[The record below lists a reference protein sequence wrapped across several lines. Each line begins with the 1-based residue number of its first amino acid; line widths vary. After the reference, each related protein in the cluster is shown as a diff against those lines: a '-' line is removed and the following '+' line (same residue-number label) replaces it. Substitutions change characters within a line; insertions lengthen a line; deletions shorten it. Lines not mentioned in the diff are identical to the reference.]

1 MLVDGMEAPKMT
13 FKDTLLSSSNGAAP
27 TSGFKEDDPFVIGD
41 DDVTREFDDIE
52 PKIVFKE
59 RIMTLVEKSMEST
72 VVVKLLGRSISY
84 NALQN
89 RLWAIWKLRKCPFR
103 GPWIVYGHNLTIQPW
118 SVNFNPLQSHL
129 TSIVAWIR
137 IRSVPGALYKAPL
150 VVAIGEM
157 IGKVVKI
164 DDNTSAA
171 TRGRFARLA
180 VTVDLSKSLKSR
192 IWVNGKP
199 YDIEYESLPL
209 ICYGCG
215 RYGHLKTD
223 CPDLREKEKEK
234 TDKDSHIEEVVTAI
248 PESREKFGPWMV
260 VQKKHRRSGRNMSD
274 KVSDVRDRYLFS
286 AIATNEEDERKISND
301 KDRFGAAFDSIAEL
315 SLEDFLAI
323 KGKRVAFS
331 MELNINP
338 TQANKNKGDKDIGPN
353 VTKRFGKAQLGK
365 GTKVSKLSIHQAKAK
380 SKGHEFVSGLSAEQR
395 MAALETSSVIV
406 SLTLAR
412 RNTVVRFGST
422 ESPNETKA
430 GTKDS
435 MLKSNPTPCGQ
446 MIDYGES
453 SGQQQATNKW
463 HSSDHR
469 HLPPSNLDAA
479 DQRMI
484 PVSDAFV
491 DLSEELD
498 RAAEIGMVEEKTVD
512 AHDMLE

>member
-1 MLVDGMEAPKMT
+1 MANPPAPNAGCPEISDHVAKRSRLRQEDPPDVGDMLVDGMEAPKMT

-27 TSGFKEDDPFVIGD
+27 TLGFEEDDPFVIGD

-89 RLWAIWKLRKCPFR
+89 RLWAIWKPRGQFFMMDLDNDYYQIRFNNLDDYQNALSG

-118 SVNFNPLQSHL
+118 SVNFNPLQSHP

-164 DDNTSAA
+164 DDNTSVA
-171 TRGRFARLA
+171 TRGHFARLA

-192 IWVNGKP
+192 ICVNCKP
-199 YDIEYESLPL
+199 YDIEYEYLPL

-223 CPDLREKEKEK
+223 YPDLREKEKEK

-248 PESREKFGPWMV
+248 PEPREKFGPWMV

-274 KVSDVRDRYLFS
+274 KVSDVSDRNLFS

-301 KDRFGAAFDSIAEL
+301 KDRFGKFGYHANHVEDLSANENVITGAAFDSIAEL

-331 MELNINP
+331 MESNINP
-338 TQANKNKGDKDIGPN
+338 KQANKKQRDKDIGPN
-353 VTKRFGKAQLGK
+353 VQKVWQDPIGK
-365 GTKVSKLSIHQAKAK
+365 G
-380 SKGHEFVSGLSAEQR
+380 
-395 MAALETSSVIV
+395 
-406 SLTLAR
+406 
-412 RNTVVRFGST
+412 N
-422 ESPNETKA
+422 
-430 GTKDS
+430 
-435 MLKSNPTPCGQ
+435 
-446 MIDYGES
+446 
-453 SGQQQATNKW
+453 
-463 HSSDHR
+463 
-469 HLPPSNLDAA
+469 
-479 DQRMI
+479 
-484 PVSDAFV
+484 
-491 DLSEELD
+491 
-498 RAAEIGMVEEKTVD
+498 
-512 AHDMLE
+512 